1 MAITQPLR
9 TNYRTW
15 NQILLNEYDGM
26 HNPFTPYS
34 EILNTIEIDQ
44 DYALQRMWE
53 LYETAVTNY
62 TLSAIF
68 QIFQSNYNANKDKY
82 AQILEVFETNIY
94 PFGDYYRNEAY
105 DHTRTPN
112 LTSTSSS
119 TGSGTATTE
128 RKQTRSTTTTPNN
141 YTTTTTHKV
150 DPYDQTGLRN
160 ESQDLAVETGSRT
173 TAESYSGQPDSTT
186 TSNTASSTVGTTGTD
201 KNNYTKIIFG
211 RDGRRPTSEVIE
223 DGMKAAAIYDV
234 LDIIINDIA
243 DQIFLQTWIF

>member
-9 TNYRTW
+9 TNFRTW
-15 NQILLNEYDGM
+15 DYILLNEYDGM

-34 EILNTIEIDQ
+34 EILTAIEVDQ

-68 QIFQSNYNANKDKY
+68 QIFQSNYNANKEKY
-82 AQILEVFETNIY
+82 AQILEVFETNIF
-94 PFGDYYRNEAY
+94 PFGDYYRSESY

-119 TGSGTATTE
+119 TGSGTATTAHN
-128 RKQTRSTTTTPNN
+128 QTRSTTTTPNQ
-141 YTTTTTHKV
+141 YQTQTTHKV
-150 DPYDQTGLRN
+150 DPYDQSGLRN
-160 ESQDLAVETGSRT
+160 ESQDIKVESGTMT
-173 TAESYSGQPDSTT
+173 TSESYTGNPDSTS
-186 TSNTASSTVGTTGTD
+186 TSSTSSSTVGTTGTD
-201 KNNYTKIIFG
+201 KNSYTKLIHG
-211 RDGRRPTSEVIE
+211 RSGRRPTSETIE

-243 DQIFLQTWIF
+243 DQIFLQTWIY